1 MHLWSSVCLLEGKHW
16 LLLIY
21 ETLINGFQTF
31 LLFQSTEVTGWSP
44 ALVDSRS
51 AYTSL
56 REHLL
61 RYIEN
66 PDELGSALDPLD
78 DDQHVSASSLS
89 KCILLHSPY

>member
-1 MHLWSSVCLLEGKHW
+1 MPLWSSFSVLEGEHW
-16 LLLIY
+16 LVLY
-21 ETLINGFQTF
+21 TNLINVCQIF
-31 LLFQSTEVTGWSP
+31 LLFQSTEVTGWSRS
-44 ALVDSRS
+44 LDDSRS

-78 DDQHVSASSLS
+78 DDQHVSTS
-89 KCILLHSPY
+89 

>member
-1 MHLWSSVCLLEGKHW
+1 MLHRQ
-16 LLLIY
+16 
-21 ETLINGFQTF
+21 TLTDIAQAF
-31 LLFQSTEVTGWSP
+31 LLFQSTEVTGWSR

-56 REHLL
+56 REHFL

-78 DDQHVSASSLS
+78 DDQNVGGL
-89 KCILLHSPY
+89 